1 MGAAL
6 ASCGLRLEHSA
17 SAIGVLFSGISDGD
31 AEEELVLEVMSTAA
45 DDSSGVRPSGFKEL
59 QQLQV
64 SRLSTEHG
72 LEALSFR
79 YSESVRSTWPD
90 DYRFQASKRSWR
102 ASIASAPDKAYVLQM
117 ATRAEERVADAV
129 KWDLED
135 AKSAGSYAHR
145 FNLYSREQARE
156 AGGPTDDQPPC
167 VKVAAPV
174 ACRVVKTNFPAL
186 LPVGAYCTLWPYSDA
201 EVRKFVFN
209 GCQDF
214 VELAQAFFHHSAF
227 SSSGKELV
235 CDIQGAEQED
245 GSLLLIDPCILRP
258 GKVTVSALLK
268 GSAKDDRERED
279 LAACLGPVV
288 NVAADKFDKLHPKCT
303 QLCKAFDPQRSTVKR
318 KVGVC
323 GLDVTCGLARG

>member
-6 ASCGLRLEHSA
+6 ATCGVRIEHA
-17 SAIGVLFSGISDGD
+17 TAIGALFSGIADGD
-31 AEEELVLEVMSTAA
+31 AEELILEVVSTAA
-45 DDSSGVRPSGFKEL
+45 DDSRGVRPSGFKEA

-64 SRLSTEHG
+64 NKLSTESG
-72 LEALSFR
+72 FEALSLR
-79 YSESVRSTWPD
+79 YSEAVRATWPD

-102 ASIASAPDKAYVLQM
+102 ASIAFAPDKAYVLQM
-117 ATRAEERVADAV
+117 ATRAEERSEDAV

-145 FNLYSREQARE
+145 FNLYSREHARE
-156 AGGPTDDQPPC
+156 AGEAVDELPC

-174 ACRVVKTNFPAL
+174 ACRVVKTSFPAL
-186 LPVGAYCTLWPYSDA
+186 LPVGAYCTLWPYSDP

-227 SSSGKELV
+227 SSNGKDLV
-235 CDIQGAEQED
+235 CDIQGVEEED
-245 GSLLLIDPCILRP
+245 GSLLLIDPCLLRP
-258 GKVTVSALLK
+258 SKLTVGALLK
-268 GSAKDDRERED
+268 GAAKEEKERED
-279 LAACLGPVV
+279 LAVCLGPVV
-288 NVAADKFDKLHPKCT
+288 NVAADKFDMLHPKCT
-303 QLCKAFDPQRSTVKR
+303 SLCKAFDPKRCTVKR

-323 GLDVTCGLARG
+323 GLDISCGLARH

>member
-6 ASCGLRLEHSA
+6 ATCGVRIEHA
-17 SAIGVLFSGISDGD
+17 AAIGALFSGVADGD
-31 AEEELVLEVMSTAA
+31 AEELILEVVSTAA
-45 DDSSGVRPSGFKEL
+45 DDSRGVRPSGFKEA

-64 SRLSTEHG
+64 NKLSTESG
-72 LEALSFR
+72 FEALSLR
-79 YSESVRSTWPD
+79 YSEAVRATWPD

-102 ASIASAPDKAYVLQM
+102 ASIAFAPDKAYVLQM
-117 ATRAEERVADAV
+117 ATRAEERTEDAV

-145 FNLYSREQARE
+145 FNLYSREHARE
-156 AGGPTDDQPPC
+156 AGEAVDEQLPC

-174 ACRVVKTNFPAL
+174 ACRVVKTSFPAL
-186 LPVGAYCTLWPYSDA
+186 LPVGAYCTLWPYSDP

-227 SSSGKELV
+227 SSNGKELV
-235 CDIQGAEQED
+235 CDIQGVEEED

-258 GKVTVSALLK
+258 SKLTVGALLK
-268 GSAKDDRERED
+268 GAAKEDKEREE
-279 LAACLGPVV
+279 LAVCLGPVV
-288 NVAADKFDKLHPKCT
+288 NVAADKFDMLHPKCT
-303 QLCKAFDPQRSTVKR
+303 SLCKAFDPKRCTVKR

-323 GLDVTCGLARG
+323 GLDISCGLARH